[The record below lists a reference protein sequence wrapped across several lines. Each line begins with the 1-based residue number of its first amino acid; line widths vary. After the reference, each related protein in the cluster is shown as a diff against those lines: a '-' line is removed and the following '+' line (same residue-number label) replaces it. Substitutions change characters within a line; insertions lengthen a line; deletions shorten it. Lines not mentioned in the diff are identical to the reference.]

1 MELINNLAANTY
13 KKSLVKTPMSVSV
26 LTLAP
31 WVVYQQIFQFIVEM
45 PKEPSRVTKRLGE
58 KSPKFGEK

>member
-13 KKSLVKTPMSVSV
+13 KKSLVKTPLSVSV

-31 WVVYQQIFQFIVEM
+31 WAAYQQIFQFIVEM
-45 PKEPSRVTKRLGE
+45 SKEPSRAFK
-58 KSPKFGEK
+58 K